1 MVDESDNLS
10 DDCFEEMLIH
20 KLASTEQ
27 CKVMEVINEYLKE
40 LKNEKVCEYDP
51 VEFNK
56 DPRPLGRWDRLIT
69 AQNIRI
75 ETVEKIILLIK
86 NIKQSD

>member
-1 MVDESDNLS
+1 MTDDEINLS
-10 DDCFEEMLIH
+10 DDCFEEMLVH
-20 KLASTEQ
+20 KLASNEQ
-27 CKVMEVINEYLKE
+27 NDIKKVICEYLNE

-51 VEFNK
+51 AEFNK

-75 ETVEKIILLIK
+75 ETVEKIITLIDK
-86 NIKQSD
+86 LS

>member
-1 MVDESDNLS
+1 MVDNGNNLS
-10 DDCFEEMLIH
+10 DDCFEEMLVH
-20 KLASTEQ
+20 KLTLTEHN
-27 CKVMEVINEYLKE
+27 KIKKIISEYLNE

-51 VEFNK
+51 TEFNK

-75 ETVEKIILLIK
+75 DTVEKIITLINK
-86 NIKQSD
+86 LS

>member
-1 MVDESDNLS
+1 MIDNGRDLS
-10 DDCFEEMLIH
+10 DDCFEEMLVH

-27 CKVMEVINEYLKE
+27 HKIKKVIAEYLKK

-51 VEFNK
+51 TEFNK

-69 AQNIRI
+69 EQNVRI
-75 ETVEKIILLIK
+75 DTVEKIIPLID
-86 NIKQSD
+86 NIDE

>member
-1 MVDESDNLS
+1 MIDNGHNLS
-10 DDCFEEMLIH
+10 DDCFEEMLVH
-20 KLASTEQ
+20 KLASVEQ
-27 CKVMEVINEYLKE
+27 NKIKKMINEYLNE

-51 VEFNK
+51 TEFNK

-75 ETVEKIILLIK
+75 KTVEKIILLID
-86 NIKQSD
+86 NIK

>member
-1 MVDESDNLS
+1 MIDNGCNLS
-10 DDCFEEMLIH
+10 DDCFEEMLVH

-27 CKVMEVINEYLKE
+27 HKIKKVIAEYLNE

-51 VEFNK
+51 TEFNK

-75 ETVEKIILLIK
+75 ETVNKIITLIDK
-86 NIKQSD
+86 MS